1 MRKLPQGVPRTSP
14 EVVVLLLLA
23 LSASLGL
30 AAFSPPPAF
39 DPIWLAGLALSALA
53 VPLPGGAT
61 YSAGVPLFL
70 WMARLPS
77 GWLPAL
83 LGLAAQAALARLRGG
98 RGRQPLL
105 EWLSGLAAL
114 SLMVFGHTQS
124 PHPVWVYLGLI
135 VHLGLTL
142 ELRWRWAPQNDQ
154 RVSYLRMQRS
164 LRKLH
169 LASSVAVLAW
179 QGPWSLAL
187 LPLLYSTHWA
197 AANERF
203 RVQAQIGEEV
213 RHMQQ
218 ELVALSMQ
226 KEQVD
231 RELQASQQERAWL
244 DELSRNLAT
253 AGDIQQWRQNLG
265 QSLARV
271 TRWDQ
276 LLLCQADQSDLP
288 LVQLAQQTQIP
299 QFGDQRQAALPLQP
313 GLTLYLSRQQSPWE
327 AQELRWIVWT
337 VRRAWPT
344 LANLL
349 QAQQAQR
356 KLSELEGLLGASQLL
371 AGQLSLE
378 GLVQV
383 LPGLCAT
390 LVEHDWGLLCNA
402 QGQLLGHWGTLPPIS
417 RSLAQ
422 QALAQGHS
430 QQAQAALAIPL
441 ADLGCLVLGAPSL
454 DPQKVRCLEIMAAQL
469 QLTWLRAQALE
480 QLRQYQQQLVLSSQM
495 IAVGGLAA
503 GVAHE
508 LNSPLGAV
516 TLMVEGAMRQLEVQP
531 AAALAK
537 LDRAQQ
543 ALRRARDIVDRLLT
557 QARSP
562 VLENATYRLDDCLRE
577 GLTFVEPQLRQ
588 AGVLLDLRLSDNP
601 TFVGQAGTVQQVMI
615 NLLLNASQAYQ
626 GLPQVKKVELATYP
640 WGFSVSDWASGLS
653 DEVAARIFEPF
664 FTTRQGGHGL
674 GLWICQDLLR
684 QQGGSIRVFN
694 RDGTRFEVHLISE
707 ASGNP

>member
-1 MRKLPQGVPRTSP
+1 MRKFPQGVPPTTL

-30 AAFSPPPAF
+30 AAFSPPPVF

-70 WMARLPS
+70 WMARQPS

-83 LGLAAQAALARLRGG
+83 LGLAAQAALARVRGG
-98 RGRQPLL
+98 RGRQALL

-114 SLMVFGHTQS
+114 SLMVFGHTQG
-124 PHPVWVYLGLI
+124 PQPFWAYLGLLL
-135 VHLGLTL
+135 HLGLTL
-142 ELRWRWAPQNDQ
+142 ELRWRWAPQNNQ
-154 RVSYLRMQRS
+154 RVAYLRMQRA

-203 RVQAQIGEEV
+203 RVEAQIGEEV
-213 RHMQQ
+213 QHMQQ
-218 ELVALSMQ
+218 ELVALSLQ

-231 RELQASQQERAWL
+231 RELQASQQERVWL
-244 DELSRNLAT
+244 EELSSNLAT
-253 AGDIQQWRQNLG
+253 AADIAQWRHSLG

-271 TRWDQ
+271 ARWDQ
-276 LLLCQADQSDLP
+276 LLLCQGDQPGLP
-288 LVQLAQQTQIP
+288 LVELAQRTQIP

-313 GLTLYLSRQQSPWE
+313 GLTLYLSRQQPWE

-344 LANLL
+344 LASLL
-349 QAQQAQR
+349 KAQQARR
-356 KLSELEGLLGASQLL
+356 KLSELEGLLGVSQQL

-390 LVEHDWGLLCNA
+390 LVEHDWGLLCNS
-402 QGQLLGHWGTLPPIS
+402 QGQLLGHWGSLPAVS

-422 QALAQGHS
+422 QALARGHS
-430 QQAQAALAIPL
+430 QQDQAALAIPL
-441 ADLGCLVLGAPSL
+441 GDLGCLALGAPSL

-516 TLMVEGAMRQLEVQP
+516 TLMVEGAMRQLEGQP

-537 LDRAQQ
+537 LERAQQ

-562 VLENATYRLDDCLRE
+562 VLENASYRLDDCLRE

-588 AGVLLDLRLSDNP
+588 ADVHLELRFSDNP
-601 TFVGQAGTVQQVMI
+601 TFVGQAATVQQVMI
-615 NLLLNASQAYQ
+615 NLLLNAAEAYQ
-626 GLPQVKKVELATYP
+626 GRPQVKKIELATYP
-640 WGFSVSDWASGLS
+640 WGFSVSDWAGGLS
-653 DEVAARIFEPF
+653 DEVAGRIFEPF

-684 QQGGSIRVFN
+684 QQGGRIRVLN
-694 RDGTRFEVHLISE
+694 QDCTRFEVHLISE